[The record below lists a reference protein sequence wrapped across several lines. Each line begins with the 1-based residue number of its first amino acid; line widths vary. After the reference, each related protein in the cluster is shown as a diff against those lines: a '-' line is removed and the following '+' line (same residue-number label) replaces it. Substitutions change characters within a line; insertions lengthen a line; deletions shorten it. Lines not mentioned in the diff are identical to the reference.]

1 MSKKR
6 ILTGDRPT
14 GKLHIGH
21 YFGSL
26 KTRVEMQEN
35 PEYEPF
41 ILIADVQALTDNFN
55 NPEKVRK
62 NVREVAMDYLS
73 VGIDPNKTTIYVQSM
88 IPETAELT
96 VYYSNLVTIARLQ
109 RNPTVKT
116 EIAQKKE
123 LFGESVT
130 YGFLGYPVS
139 QAADITTFE
148 GELVPVGEDQ
158 EPLIEQCRE
167 IVRKFNSIY
176 GEGTLKEPKAVLSK
190 TKRIKGLDGNEKM
203 GKSLGN
209 AIYLSDSEEE
219 ITKKVMSAVTDPN
232 RIKKET
238 KGNPNICMVYYYHNL
253 FTKPEDV
260 KTVCE
265 ECKAGKRGCVQC
277 KKQLAQNIIE
287 ELRPIREKRAYYE
300 SHPEEVD
307 KILIEGTEKARKVAK
322 ETMKKVKKAMMLDY
336 FEAN

>member
-1 MSKKR
+1 MEKKR

-14 GKLHIGH
+14 GRLHIGH

-26 KTRVEMQEN
+26 KKRVEMQDSGN
-35 PEYEPF
+35 YDMY

-62 NVREVAMDYLS
+62 NVRELAMDYLS
-73 VGIDPNKTTIYVQSM
+73 CGINPEKTTIYIQSM

-96 VYYSNLVTIARLQ
+96 IYYSNLVTISRLE

-148 GELVPVGEDQ
+148 GELVPAGEDQ
-158 EPLIEQCRE
+158 EPLIEQARE
-167 IVRKFNSIY
+167 IVRKFNNIY
-176 GEGTLKEPKAVLSK
+176 GEVLVEPKIVLS
-190 TKRIKGLDGNEKM
+190 TGKRIKGLDGNEKM

-209 AIYLSDSEEE
+209 AIYLADSEEV

-232 RIKKET
+232 RIKKDDL
-238 KGNPNICMVYYYHNL
+238 GNPDICMVAYYHKL
-253 FTKPEDV
+253 FSTDEEIE
-260 KTVCE
+260 TVCK
-265 ECKAGKRGCVQC
+265 ECRAGQRGCVAC
-277 KKQLAQNIIE
+277 KKQLAKNIIE
-287 ELRPIREKRAYYE
+287 YLRPIRERRAYYE
-300 SHPEEVD
+300 QHPEIVD
-307 KILIEGTEKARKVAK
+307 KILREGTEKARKTAK
-322 ETMKKVKKAMMLDY
+322 ETMKKVKQAMKLDY
-336 FEAN
+336 FE

>member
-1 MSKKR
+1 MDKKR

-26 KTRVEMQEN
+26 KKRVEMQN
-35 PEYEPF
+35 SGKYDMY

-62 NVREVAMDYLS
+62 NVRELVMDYLAC
-73 VGIDPNKTTIYVQSM
+73 GIDPEKTTIYIQSM

-148 GELVPVGEDQ
+148 GELVPAGEDQ

-167 IVRKFNSIY
+167 IVKKFNSIY
-176 GEGTLKEPKAVLSK
+176 GEVLVEPQIVLSEG
-190 TKRIKGLDGNEKM
+190 KRIKGLDGNEKM

-232 RIKKET
+232 RIKKDDL
-238 KGNPNICMVYYYHNL
+238 GSPDICMVAYYHKL
-253 FTKPEDV
+253 FTNPEDV

-265 ECKAGKRGCVQC
+265 ECRAGKRGCVAC
-277 KKQLAQNIIE
+277 KKQLANNIIE
-287 ELRPIREKRAYYE
+287 YLRPIREKREYYE
-300 SHPEEVD
+300 AHPEEVD
-307 KILIEGTEKARKVAK
+307 KVLIEGTAKARKTAQ

-336 FEAN
+336 FE

>member
-1 MSKKR
+1 MEKKR

-14 GKLHIGH
+14 GRLHIGH

-62 NVREVAMDYLS
+62 NVREVAIDYLS
-73 VGIDPNKTTIYVQSM
+73 VGIDPKKTTIYIQSM

-96 VYYSNLVTIARLQ
+96 VFYSNLVTIARLE

-116 EIAQKKE
+116 EIAQKRDI
-123 LFGESVT
+123 FGESVT

-158 EPLIEQCRE
+158 LPLIEQCRE

-176 GEGTLKEPKAVLSK
+176 GKDVLKEPKAILSNS
-190 TKRIKGLDGNEKM
+190 KRIKGLDGNEKM

-209 AIYLSDSEEE
+209 AIYLSDSPEE
-219 ITKKVMSAVTDPN
+219 ITKKVMSAVTDPA
-232 RIKKET
+232 RIKKDDP
-238 KGNPNICMVYYYHNL
+238 GNPDICMVAYCHNL
-253 FTKPEDV
+253 FTPKEDV
-260 KTVCE
+260 KIVCE
-265 ECKAGKRGCVQC
+265 ECKAGKRGCVAC
-277 KKQLAQNIIE
+277 KKQLAANIIE

-300 SHPEEVD
+300 THPEEVD
-307 KILIEGTEKARKVAK
+307 KILVEGTEKARTVAK
-322 ETMKKVKKAMMLDY
+322 ETMKKVKKAMMLNY
-336 FEAN
+336 FE

>member
-1 MSKKR
+1 VNKKR
-6 ILTGDRPT
+6 VITGDRPT
-14 GKLHIGH
+14 GRLHIGH

-26 KTRVEMQEN
+26 KTRVEMQEKE
-35 PEYEPF
+35 EYDPY

-73 VGIDPNKTTIYVQSM
+73 VGIDPKKTTIYIQSM
-88 IPETAELT
+88 IPEVAELT
-96 VYYSNLVTIARLQ
+96 VFYSNLVTIARLQ

-139 QAADITTFE
+139 QAADITAFE
-148 GELVPVGEDQ
+148 GSLVPVGEDQ
-158 EPLIEQCRE
+158 LPLIEQCRE

-176 GEGTLKEPKAVLSK
+176 GEILIEPEAVLSK
-190 TKRIKGLDGNEKM
+190 GKRIKGLDGNDKM

-219 ITKKVMSAVTDPN
+219 ITKKVMGAVTDPD
-232 RIKKET
+232 RIKKDDP
-238 KGNPNICMVYYYHNL
+238 GNPDICMVAYYHNL
-253 FTKPEDV
+253 FTNKEDV
-260 KTVCE
+260 KAVCE
-265 ECKAGKRGCVQC
+265 ECKAGKRGCVDC
-277 KKQLAQNIIE
+277 KKQLAQNIIDT
-287 ELRPIREKRAYYE
+287 LKPIREKRAYYE
-300 SHPEEVD
+300 QRPEEVD
-307 KILIEGTEKARKVAK
+307 KILLEGTKKAQEVAK
-322 ETMKKVKKAMMLDY
+322 QTMKKVKEAMKLDY
-336 FEAN
+336 FME